1 MQYLWINYL
10 THEEDDPT
18 ESYVELG
25 DDRRERRRM
34 DFYDNGMSFAYGGLF
49 GGEAVLSQVPY
60 PDPRT
65 AGQNPARCPQSR
77 PGQKAPPQEKA
88 QPLPLVFAGACPPH
102 LLWPENRVQV
112 PAVGAGACVYGGVQ
126 L

>member
-34 DFYDNGMSFAYGGLF
+34 DFYDNGMGFAYGGLF

-60 PDPRT
+60 PDPVHT
-65 AGQNPARCPQSR
+65 
-77 PGQKAPPQEKA
+77 
-88 QPLPLVFAGACPPH
+88 L
-102 LLWPENRVQV
+102 NRVGELEVIGISARDFEIIWGRMQER
-112 PAVGAGACVYGGVQ
+112 PTGFLEASFF
-126 L
+126 

>member
-10 THEEDDPT
+10 SHEEDDPT

-60 PDPRT
+60 PDPVHT
-65 AGQNPARCPQSR
+65 
-77 PGQKAPPQEKA
+77 
-88 QPLPLVFAGACPPH
+88 L
-102 LLWPENRVQV
+102 NRVGELEV
-112 PAVGAGACVYGGVQ
+112 RTISARDFESLWSRMPERPTGFLEASFF
-126 L
+126 